1 MREVVRT
8 GAQIVLDC
16 SHFHPVDRVFF
27 SVAGLCDAAMV
38 PRIPLDPEVVESV
51 VVSGVVPAKRGTAFL
66 GVLGTE
72 GPIGP
77 IGAEACGSEL
87 CLDKT
92 PQSQGGPRR
101 PGVRLDPSDG
111 HEVSLADL
119 SAEVEPEPPD

>member
-1 MREVVRT
+1 MKRT
-8 GAQIVLDC
+8 TC
-16 SHFHPVDRVFF
+16 R
-27 SVAGLCDAAMV
+27 
-38 PRIPLDPEVVESV
+38 
-51 VVSGVVPAKRGTAFL
+51 L
-66 GVLGTE
+66 GVGTISGMMVIYSRQEEARVRVTPLGSE